1 MKQTLIALAVALAAC
16 TTAISAQAQT
26 AKKPAATKKATAKK
40 APAKKTVKKTT
51 KKKTAT
57 AKAKAKTSTPAAPQ
71 HAEPTMVPDMAGG
84 FPVFTGDFRCDE
96 GHASITAQGDEF
108 DVRVPGG
115 RHYTMRRVPT
125 TSGVVRLENAA
136 KTAYWLQSG
145 NKSMMIDTR
154 AGGRVADGC
163 RNAIQQARE
172 DDLKANPTAGL
183 LN

>member
-1 MKQTLIALAVALAAC
+1 MKHTLIALAVALATCSAAV
-16 TTAISAQAQT
+16 TAHAQSAA
-26 AKKPAATKKATAKK
+26 AKKPAATKKAASKK
-40 APAKKTVKKTT
+40 APVKKTARNTT

-57 AKAKAKTSTPAAPQ
+57 AKAAPAAP
-71 HAEPTMVPDMAGG
+71 APASPAPTMVPDMAGG

-96 GHASITAQGDEF
+96 GLASITPKGDEF

-125 TSGVVRLENAA
+125 SSGVVRLENAG

-172 DDLKANPTAGL
+172 DEIKTNPTASL
-183 LN
+183 L

>member
-26 AKKPAATKKATAKK
+26 AKKKPAATKKATAKK
-40 APAKKTVKKTT
+40 APAKKTAAKKNTR
-51 KKKTAT
+51 KKTAT
-57 AKAKAKTSTPAAPQ
+57 AKAKPSTPAPQ
-71 HAEPTMVPDMAGG
+71 HAAPTMVPDMAGG

-96 GHASITAQGDEF
+96 GHASITPQGEEF

-125 TSGVVRLENAA
+125 SSGVVRLENAA

-154 AGGRVADGC
+154 AGGRVASDC

>member
-26 AKKPAATKKATAKK
+26 AKKPAATKKAA
-40 APAKKTVKKTT
+40 AKKTVKKAS

-57 AKAKAKTSTPAAPQ
+57 AKAHTKMPAHQ
-71 HAEPTMVPDMAGG
+71 HAEPTMVPDAAGG
-84 FPVFTGDFRCDE
+84 FPVFTGDFRCNE
-96 GHASITAQGDEF
+96 GVTSVTSQGDEF
-108 DVRVPGG
+108 NVRVPGG

-125 TSGVVRLENAA
+125 SSGVVRLENTA

-145 NKSMMIDTR
+145 NKSMMIDTH
-154 AGGRVADGC
+154 AGGRVASDC